1 MYSSVESL
9 GKLLRYYRQ
18 EKGLRQDDVAT
29 GLCTVSYLSRIE
41 NGVVVPDYPLFV
53 QLFERVGINLQVQQS
68 EQKRQVEVVE
78 RIYEALL
85 SNEEI
90 SKEDVAYMA
99 CMQHQDGSFLPHIL
113 TKIVYARYLLS
124 IKEMKQARRIL
135 QSVEPLVTWRND
147 RLTQLYIAVMTYARL
162 SFREYD
168 EIVNAEQEQPLIQ
181 YLASASTFEQANYQ
195 YHLAFANS
203 RCYRFQQ
210 ALFHIEEA
218 TRLFS
223 HQFKPLFQ
231 LKLYSM
237 KGVIFNSLSRYPEAL
252 AEYEA
257 GLDLMTH
264 VQSIQ
269 SPAQWSSL
277 YNNIAFSFES
287 QGQFEKALH
296 YYSRSVEC
304 EEDLHTVI
312 NWMRA
317 CYRAGQE
324 ALLKE
329 LLANY
334 SPQLFTTGH
343 HRHQRALLNYASMPE
358 KTITGLKEVENK
370 AFHDF
375 EKEGHYELLLF
386 YAPLWARH
394 YEELHAYKQAA
405 ACYQCAFQ
413 ASEMVRVRMSS
424 YGDRV

>member
-1 MYSSVESL
+1 LNASVESL
-9 GKLLRYYRQ
+9 GKLLKYYRQ
-18 EKGLRQDDVAT
+18 EKGFKQDDVAT

-41 NGVVVPDYPLFV
+41 NGVVEPEYPLFV
-53 QLFERVGINLQVQQS
+53 QLFERVGINLRVQQF
-68 EQKRQVEVVE
+68 EQERQVEEVE

-99 CMQHQDGSFLPHIL
+99 SMQLQDGPFLPHIL

-124 IKEMKQARRIL
+124 MEEMKQARRIL
-135 QSVEPLVTWRND
+135 QSIEPLVTWRND

-162 SFREYD
+162 SFREFE
-168 EIVNAEQEQPLIQ
+168 EIAKAEQELRLFQ

-195 YHLAFANS
+195 YHVAFANS

-210 ALFHIEEA
+210 ALFHIDEA

-257 GLDLMTH
+257 GLDLMTN

-269 SPAQWSSL
+269 SPSQWSSL

-304 EEDLHTVI
+304 KEDLHTVI

-324 ALLKE
+324 KLLQE
-329 LLANY
+329 LLVNY
-334 SPQLFTTGH
+334 PSGKFTTGH

-358 KTITGLKEVENK
+358 KTITDLKELENT
-370 AFHDF
+370 AFADF
-375 EKEGHYELLLF
+375 EREGHFELLLF

-394 YEELHAYKQAA
+394 YEELHAYKHSA
-405 ACYQCAFQ
+405 ACYRYAFQ

-424 YGDRV
+424 YGDRP